1 MTYLVHGA
9 TGAQGSPVLA
19 ALTVAGKDA
28 VAAVR
33 NPAGLPA
40 GTRSLAVD
48 LADAEALARAYSGAE
63 GVFVH
68 LPMGGDPAVSAA
80 QAAAIVSAVDTA
92 RPARVVISTSGAIVD
107 EPGSPLQAPS
117 TAPIQQLI
125 QGVTATGVS
134 TAVVAPRLYLE
145 NLLLPVVAEPA
156 RSEGVL
162 RYPLPAEY
170 PVSWSSHLDVAD
182 AVVELLTDHRGVEGI
197 VAIGH
202 SPGLTGTDLAAG
214 FAQHLATDVRYEAI
228 SPDAFGELIT
238 PLFGA
243 AAQPVVDLYRAL
255 NGADRNVVAEDR
267 SAQTL
272 LGLAPRSV
280 ADWLA
285 VVDA

>member
-1 MTYLVHGA
+1 M
-9 TGAQGSPVLA
+9 PVLA
-19 ALTVAGKDA
+19 ALTAAGRDA

-48 LADAEALARAYSGAE
+48 LADGEALARAYAGAE

-80 QAAAIVSAVDTA
+80 QVVAIVSAVDTA

-125 QGVTATGVS
+125 QGVAATGVS

-170 PVSWSSHLDVAD
+170 PVSWSSHVDVAD
-182 AVVELLTDHRGVEGI
+182 AAVELLTDDWVEGI

-202 SPGLTGTDLAAG
+202 RPGLTGTDLAAG
-214 FAQHLATDVRYEAI
+214 FAQHFATEVRFEAI

-255 NGADRNVVAEDR
+255 NAADQNVIAEDR
-267 SAQTL
+267 SAQMM

-285 VVDA
+285 AVDA